1 MEYTIPAPGIILFTD
16 VFDDV
21 KKLIN
26 DIEKA
31 ASDPSQVVFWKRAT
45 VSNGADASRR
55 KSEHRTN
62 SNVVLDSNWIYAKNE
77 IMQFAGNISLNIIQK
92 VKEGLEEYHKHFYPS
107 VNPIPGEMIVLK
119 YQTGQEYKQHVDA
132 GTKNNRIVS
141 MVIYLNDDYVGGNIE
156 FPYLNFNLK
165 PPANSMIFFPSNYIY
180 AHIAH
185 PVTEGTKYA
194 VVQWITENHGD

>member
-1 MEYTIPAPGIILFTD
+1 MEYTVPAPGIILFTN
-16 VFDDV
+16 VFDDY
-21 KKLIN
+21 KQLIS
-26 DIEKA
+26 DIEKS

-45 VSNGADASRR
+45 VSGSGNVSRA
-55 KSEHRTN
+55 KSEQRTN
-62 SNVVLDSNWIYAKNE
+62 SNLVLDSNWIYAKNE
-77 IMQFAGNISLNIIQK
+77 IMQFAGNVCLSIMKKAQ
-92 VKEGLEEYHKHFYPS
+92 EGIDEYYKNFYPS
-107 VNPIPGEMIVLK
+107 INPMPAEMIVLK

-141 MVIYLNDDYVGGNIE
+141 MVMYLNDDYEGGNIE